1 MAMSPFN
8 LTVDTEFG
16 LRKTLVTNSFLLS
29 RIWSDSVLL
38 RGAVI
43 IQYDRN

>member
-1 MAMSPFN
+1 MAMIHFN
-8 LTVDTEFG
+8 LTIDTEFG
-16 LRKTLVTNSFLLS
+16 LRKTHVTNPFLLS